1 MTGEGSEWSE
11 KQGRCVLASNGYTTA
26 FLSVTSTWE
35 QTAPTMAASKQNLY
49 RWLQYLSAINT
60 NQFPSEGTWD
70 NIFDSVA
77 SEGGGDTEVGDD
89 LPDLKRIRKK
99 KKKEKKRTVF
109 NLLQFTFKV
118 QLLLSDS
125 DFYIYLLIFGV
136 CVCRVYVSLG
146 L

>member
-99 KKKEKKRTVF
+99 KKEKDGI
-109 NLLQFTFKV
+109 
-118 QLLLSDS
+118 QLIA
-125 DFYIYLLIFGV
+125 IYLQGSVAAVRLRFIYLFTYFWCV
-136 CVCRVYVSLG
+136 CVSCVYVSLG